1 MKFFEKKLILIV
13 FIIIF
18 SLNNFV
24 FAAIKSNIIAKVGN
38 EIITSFELEN
48 KIKTLLFFSN
58 REVNQENIDQVKG
71 QALKSLVDTKLMRD
85 ELKKY
90 DFNFK
95 NTDVKKYLEDISYKM
110 NISNQELIK
119 LFEIKKIDF
128 EKYVEEIKINLTWQQ
143 FIYQL
148 YSAKVSID
156 EDQISNELNQV
167 IQNRKIIEEYKLAE
181 IEIDILDKKKTN
193 NLVEEIKTNISN
205 NGFEETAKKYS
216 ISNTALDGGDLGW
229 VSSTSLSD
237 IIIRELDNLNEGEV
251 SNPIFSS
258 DKILFLKLK
267 EKKKISNIDNLNV
280 EKLKKSLIRS
290 SSNQIFEMHSKNH
303 LSKKKNLT
311 IIKIINE

>member
-251 SNPIFSS
+251 SDPIFSS
-258 DKILFLKLK
+258 DKILF
-267 EKKKISNIDNLNV
+267 
-280 EKLKKSLIRS
+280 
-290 SSNQIFEMHSKNH
+290 
-303 LSKKKNLT
+303 
-311 IIKIINE
+311 

>member
-251 SNPIFSS
+251 SKPIFSS

-267 EKKKISNIDNLNV
+267 EKKKISNIDNLNI

>member
-1 MKFFEKKLILIV
+1 M
-13 FIIIF
+13 
-18 SLNNFV
+18 
-24 FAAIKSNIIAKVGN
+24 
-38 EIITSFELEN
+38 
-48 KIKTLLFFSN
+48 FFSN

-156 EDQISNELNQV
+156 EDQISNEQRIMWKYTWDLHV
-167 IQNRKIIEEYKLAE
+167 WSFLIFV
-181 IEIDILDKKKTN
+181 DM
-193 NLVEEIKTNISN
+193 
-205 NGFEETAKKYS
+205 FELLGSLSTS
-216 ISNTALDGGDLGW
+216 IS
-229 VSSTSLSD
+229 
-237 IIIRELDNLNEGEV
+237 
-251 SNPIFSS
+251 
-258 DKILFLKLK
+258 
-267 EKKKISNIDNLNV
+267 
-280 EKLKKSLIRS
+280 
-290 SSNQIFEMHSKNH
+290 
-303 LSKKKNLT
+303 
-311 IIKIINE
+311 

>member
-181 IEIDILDKKKTN
+181 IEIDILDKKTN

>member
-1 MKFFEKKLILIV
+1 MKKKLILIV

-181 IEIDILDKKKTN
+181 IEIDILDKKTN

-205 NGFEETAKKYS
+205 NGFEETAK
-216 ISNTALDGGDLGW
+216 
-229 VSSTSLSD
+229 V
-237 IIIRELDNLNEGEV
+237 
-251 SNPIFSS
+251 
-258 DKILFLKLK
+258 
-267 EKKKISNIDNLNV
+267 
-280 EKLKKSLIRS
+280 
-290 SSNQIFEMHSKNH
+290 
-303 LSKKKNLT
+303 
-311 IIKIINE
+311 

>member
-251 SNPIFSS
+251 SKPIFSS

>member
-128 EKYVEEIKINLTWQQ
+128 SNERNRINLTRFLYRCTQLR
-143 FIYQL
+143 YQL
-148 YSAKVSID
+148 TRIKLLMSN
-156 EDQISNELNQV
+156 QIK
-167 IQNRKIIEEYKLAE
+167 NRKIIE
-181 IEIDILDKKKTN
+181 
-193 NLVEEIKTNISN
+193 NIN
-205 NGFEETAKKYS
+205 
-216 ISNTALDGGDLGW
+216 
-229 VSSTSLSD
+229 
-237 IIIRELDNLNEGEV
+237 
-251 SNPIFSS
+251 
-258 DKILFLKLK
+258 
-267 EKKKISNIDNLNV
+267 
-280 EKLKKSLIRS
+280 
-290 SSNQIFEMHSKNH
+290 
-303 LSKKKNLT
+303 
-311 IIKIINE
+311 